1 MSKYGFEKDKSKHY
15 YEIVDLG
22 YGFKVIPQ
30 GEDHEA
36 VWVWQDRHGFWQ
48 VQRESKLYPIKRK
61 LDPWTQDSPLVDVV
75 DSPWEYGMYDLA
87 GLLSRV
93 VGILYINWKPKKI
106 RGKMYQHCAPEWMER
121 RTRKCLAKP
130 IKRIWKR
137 LVLGFDDPL
146 AVKLHKKFH
155 SLKGG
160 DGRKDVL
167 REMIKHPEKHVYA
180 IRDTLNIYAARAT
193 YFLFGGESALDIGW
207 LNYWCPDGELSSAM
221 RKTLSQYTGYGIG
234 WQYMLP
240 LFDLKDYITEPITSR
255 LKILALW
262 TIARGRGYDAV
273 QAIMPVINRST
284 EAEMKR
290 AIEIAHEQR
299 IVEFGPDTRWNK
311 LDFRRTKYLESTISW
326 ILDVTRE
333 MDLEQVAEC
342 KITGLARRS
351 VDYHRNRARW
361 ERERRLEWEKKNAEL
376 LASKTALPPI
386 DLPDDECIRFLDT
399 YKSIRDEGDFM
410 QHCVGGYAS
419 SAVNGE
425 NFLFHIQVDNAHATA
440 QVTKSGQLYQ
450 IHGPGN
456 RHSKA
461 VDYGKKVLSEWLRDW
476 PDKPAYVDPETS
488 EYFEEEVVIHEYEEI
503 PF

>member
-15 YEIVDLG
+15 YKLVDLG
-22 YGFKVIPQ
+22 WGFKIVPQ

-36 VWVWQDRHGFWQ
+36 VWVWMDRHGFWQ
-48 VQRESKLYPIKRK
+48 VQRESMLYPIKRK
-61 LDPWTQDSPLVDVV
+61 LDPWTQDSPLIDIV
-75 DSPWEYGMYDLA
+75 DSPSEHSMFDLV
-87 GLLSRV
+87 GLLNRIVSV
-93 VGILYINWKPKKI
+93 LYLSWKPKKI
-106 RGKMYQHCAPEWMER
+106 RGKMYHHCAPEWMER

-155 SLKGG
+155 SIKGG
-160 DGRKDVL
+160 GGQNDVL
-167 REMIKHPEKHVYA
+167 REMIKHPEEHVYA
-180 IRDTLNIYAARAT
+180 IRDALNIYAARVT
-193 YFLFGGESALDIGW
+193 YFLLGGRTALDLGW
-207 LNYWCPDGELSSAM
+207 MNYWCPDGELSKSM
-221 RKTLSQYTGYGIG
+221 KKTLSQYTGYGLG

-240 LFDLKDYITEPITSR
+240 LLDMRDHITEPVTSR
-255 LKILALW
+255 LKIMALW
-262 TIARGRGYDAV
+262 VIERNHGRDATEPLMQV
-273 QAIMPVINRST
+273 LNPST
-284 EAEMKR
+284 EEEFKR

-299 IVEFGPDTRWNK
+299 RIEFGPDSMWNK

-386 DLPDDECIRFLDT
+386 DLPDDEHIRFLDT
-399 YKSIRDEGDFM
+399 YKSVRDEGDFM
-410 QHCVGGYAS
+410 QHCVAGYAS
-419 SAVNGE
+419 SAVNGD
-425 NFLFHIQVDNAHATA
+425 NYLFHIQIKNSHATA
-440 QVTKSGQLYQ
+440 QVTSRGELYQ

-461 VDYGKKVLSEWLRDW
+461 VDYGEKVLRSWAKELRDHLEENGE
-476 PDKPAYVDPETS
+476 PVYQ
-488 EYFEEEVVIHEYEEI
+488 EYQREEEEI